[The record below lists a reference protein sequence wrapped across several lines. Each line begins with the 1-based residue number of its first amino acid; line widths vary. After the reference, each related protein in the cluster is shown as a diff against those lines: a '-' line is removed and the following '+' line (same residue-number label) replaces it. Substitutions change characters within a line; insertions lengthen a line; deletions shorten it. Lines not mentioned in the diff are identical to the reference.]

1 MSARDFPDT
10 PGGVQ
15 VKLLGTSMIRES
27 LFLLQNAISTLVV
40 HGLAKDHEG
49 RAVPLVFT
57 SAPSEMQDGVC
68 FHTTGPGLQATL
80 PERPPS
86 ALSPP
91 ADGVLDM
98 SIADQLGAG
107 RIGCVYAVSVSYC
120 SVPAKVPPLV
130 VKVTSRDR
138 CDELAKEAW
147 VYEELDECLQGVSI
161 PRCYGRFLAE
171 LPPRVDVLSWKRR
184 GTTKLPISIVLLE
197 RLGDKLPLGEP
208 IPQKIK
214 DDLWGAVR
222 DIAQMGV
229 RNPAL
234 CYNDVL
240 LAPPSPP
247 GLLLTRAARMIY
259 DS

>member
-1 MSARDFPDT
+1 M
-10 PGGVQ
+10 
-15 VKLLGTSMIRES
+15 
-27 LFLLQNAISTLVV
+27 
-40 HGLAKDHEG
+40 
-49 RAVPLVFT
+49 
-57 SAPSEMQDGVC
+57 
-68 FHTTGPGLQATL
+68 
-80 PERPPS
+80 
-86 ALSPP
+86 
-91 ADGVLDM
+91 
-98 SIADQLGAG
+98 
-107 RIGCVYAVSVSYC
+107 YAVSVSHC

-130 VKVTSRDR
+130 GKVTSRDR

-171 LPPRVDVLSWKRR
+171 LAPRVDVLSWKRR